1 MLERFKK
8 WTNPHLT
15 YVCLH
20 CDWTAGR
27 VCVPIDPQD
36 CDNFDPTTVPTLAQV
51 HAFFIPRKQT
61 IQSMSEI
68 ILEYQKHLHRFEI
81 P

>member
-1 MLERFKK
+1 
-8 WTNPHLT
+8 
-15 YVCLH
+15 
-20 CDWTAGR
+20 
-27 VCVPIDPQD
+27 VPIDPQD
-36 CDNFDPTTVPTLAQV
+36 CDNFDPTNVPTLAQV